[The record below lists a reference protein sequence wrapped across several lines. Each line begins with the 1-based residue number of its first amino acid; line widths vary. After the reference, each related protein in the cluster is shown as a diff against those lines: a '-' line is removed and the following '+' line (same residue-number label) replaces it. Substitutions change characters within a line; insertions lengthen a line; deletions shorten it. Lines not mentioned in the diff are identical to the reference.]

1 MTPNYCAIL
10 ATYNHHKALEK
21 TVETLHQKGL
31 PIIIVDDGSALET
44 QQVIQSIAKKYT
56 DISTLRLEEN
66 SGKGAA
72 LEHGLRHAQT
82 QGYTHA
88 FQVDADGQ
96 HDLSTLGQFI
106 EISKSNPSALLSG
119 HPIYDHSIPLARR
132 IGRWF
137 THIWVWIETLSF
149 RITDTMCGFRIY
161 PLEKTLAI
169 YDQVNIGRRMDFD
182 TEIMVR
188 LFWAG
193 TPIIMSPV
201 QVIYPEDNHSNFR
214 MLQDNWRIT
223 KMHTKLFFSLLSH
236 LPTILS
242 NRPNYKT
249 LDLSSE
255 TIHWSAV
262 KERGSFAGILL
273 LSKVY
278 KLLGRRLCLILGAPL
293 ALYFYITGTVQ
304 RKASHDFLGRV
315 LKKQIGFEE
324 GFRHFMSFFSMV
336 LDKFGAW
343 SGDINLSQL
352 DPTGVQQ
359 FKKMMSQEK
368 GGVILVSHLGNM
380 ELCRAVSTP
389 DHKSRLH
396 VLLHTKNAQ
405 HFNRLLKALNPL
417 SNVNIIEVT
426 EIGADTMLFL
436 KERIEQGDWI
446 VIAADRRPIQTA
458 KSTETR
464 VTIVPFLGEPAPFA
478 QGPYILASLLECPV
492 YVSFALKDKTYYQL
506 YIEKFSDQIILDR
519 RHKEASLQHYAQ
531 QFSEIL
537 EEKAK
542 KHPYQWFN
550 FFDFWAQ
557 DK

>member
-10 ATYNHHKALEK
+10 ATYNHHNALEK
-21 TVETLHQKGL
+21 TVKILHQNRL
-31 PIIIVDDGSALET
+31 SIIIVDDGSDIKT
-44 QQVIQSIAKKYT
+44 QQVIQDIAKKYK
-56 DISTLRLEEN
+56 DISTLRLDKN

-72 LEHGLRHAQT
+72 LECGLRYAKK
-82 QGYTHA
+82 QGYTHV

-106 EISKSNPSALLSG
+106 DISKSNPSALLSG
-119 HPIYDHSIPLARR
+119 HPLYDQSIPLARR

-161 PLEKTLAI
+161 PLEQTLAI

-193 TPIIMSPV
+193 VPIIMSPV
-201 QVIYPEDNHSNFR
+201 RVVYPKDNHSNFK

-223 KMHTKLFFSLLSH
+223 TMHTKLFFGLLFH
-236 LPTILS
+236 LPKILS
-242 NRPNYKT
+242 NRPNYTT

-255 TIHWSAV
+255 TIHWSVV
-262 KERGSFAGILL
+262 KERGSFVGILF
-273 LSKVY
+273 LSKIY
-278 KLLGRRLCLILGAPL
+278 KLLGRRFCLILGSPL
-293 ALYFYITGTVQ
+293 VLYFYLTGTLQ
-304 RKASHDFLGRV
+304 RKASHDFLSRV

-324 GFRHFMSFFSMV
+324 SFRHFMNFFSMV

-343 SGDINLSQL
+343 SGDIDLSQL
-352 DPTGVQQ
+352 DSTGVKQ
-359 FKKMMSQEK
+359 FKKMMAQK
-368 GGVILVSHLGNM
+368 QGGVIFVSHLGNM

-396 VLLHTKNAQ
+396 VLLHSKNAQ

-436 KERIEQGDWI
+436 KGRIEQGDWI
-446 VIAADRRPIQTA
+446 VIAADRRPIQTT
-458 KSTETR
+458 KSTEPR
-464 VTIVPFLGEPAPFA
+464 VTMASFLGQPAPFA
-478 QGPYILASLLECPV
+478 QGPYVLASLLECPV
-492 YVSFALKDKTYYQL
+492 YVSFAIKCNTQYRL
-506 YIEKFSDQIILDR
+506 YIEKFSDQIILE
-519 RHKEASLQHYAQ
+519 RHNKEASLQYYTQ
-531 QFSEIL
+531 KFSTIL

-542 KHPYQWFN
+542 KYPYQWFN
-550 FFDFWAQ
+550 FFDFWTQ